1 MILTVKVQ
9 QYEWFSFSIE
19 TFFPCSLFVGCW
31 FFSQYHIGAI
41 LKFLKE
47 FFRSLDKARVLGRV
61 HWRRKNF
68 LWDIRSCKIVI
79 SANTVLSQTRAR
91 TAQPM
96 TLSVTDW
103 LYRLSDF
110 WFQRHRHIC
119 VLSDDWSE
127 KWGDMAWT
135 KWRQKKRHWE
145 RFSGFVTIP
154 DKLRNANQVIE
165 GQWLTVRVSESQRD
179 TWTAFVIFA
188 MFSLYYLLFSLQFS
202 PIFTFTSSFPQS
214 GRREMIL
221 KTNQSQKKVKGTKVQ
236 RYEDTYIFHY
246 LNQTTT
252 I

>member
-1 MILTVKVQ
+1 M
-9 QYEWFSFSIE
+9 
-19 TFFPCSLFVGCW
+19 
-31 FFSQYHIGAI
+31 
-41 LKFLKE
+41 
-47 FFRSLDKARVLGRV
+47 
-61 HWRRKNF
+61 
-68 LWDIRSCKIVI
+68 
-79 SANTVLSQTRAR
+79 LSR

-110 WFQRHRHIC
+110 WFQRHRHIS
-119 VLSDDWSE
+119 VPSDDWSE

-165 GQWLTVRVSESQRD
+165 GQWLTVRVSESQNV

-188 MFSLYYLLFSLQFS
+188 MFSLYYLIFSLQFS

-221 KTNQSQKKVKGTKVQ
+221 KTNQSQKKVKGTKVR
-236 RYEDTYIFHY
+236 RYIYISLSRPNNNDIDNSWLDFKATVHCIAMVAAY
-246 LNQTTT
+246 RGS
-252 I
+252 